1 MTTYAL
7 SEVPGLVGSDLG
19 TTSWRILGQED
30 FDAFGG
36 LTGDRQWIHN
46 DPSSAAEG
54 PFGGTI
60 AHGFLTLALVGGLW
74 GELFSI
80 SDAVVA
86 VHYGLDRVRFP
97 APVPAGSRVR
107 LRATLR
113 QAVPI
118 EHGLRLHVD
127 QVVELDGSERPAVT
141 ARGLYDF
148 RAARPETD
156 HPRRGTR
163 HA

>member
-1 MTTYAL
+1 MTVHTLA
-7 SEVPGLVGSDLG
+7 EIPGLVGSDLG
-19 TTSWRILGQED
+19 TTAWRTLEQED
-30 FDAFGG
+30 FDVFGG

-46 DPSSAAEG
+46 DPSAAADG

-74 GELFSI
+74 AELFSVR
-80 SDAVVA
+80 DAAAA

-107 LRATLR
+107 LRATLA

-118 EHGLRLHVD
+118 ERGFRLHVD
-127 QVVELDGSERPAVT
+127 QVIELEGSERPALTV
-141 ARGLYDF
+141 RGLYDF
-148 RAARPETD
+148 RAAPHGGE
-156 HPRRGTR
+156 PR
-163 HA
+163 